1 MTSAMPMIASGARG
15 LDSASRGGAPGMP
28 SKPFF
33 DPTNQSSWISVTS
46 APPAGAWQLAPAGLA
61 NPFALGNERLYGEA
75 VYTPRDRKMTAANGP
90 EVVVVQAHSV
100 HFVPGETAINFVN
113 FQDGLDRTK
122 LTRCTM
128 LKAGCFVVFGDRD
141 GESTLVVVDNLVKS
155 DDVSEAFADN
165 NIPARCGFVAADIVF
180 EPPDRENEQ
189 FALPIIVQG
198 EVNIRTGAPETEF
211 RCGEST
217 NIEHC
222 LDLKLTVMQ
231 ADSST
236 KSDMC
241 KVYIH

>member
-1 MTSAMPMIASGARG
+1 MIASGARG

-61 NPFALGNERLYGEA
+61 NPFALGKERLYGEA
-75 VYTPRDRKMTAANGP
+75 AYTPRDRKMTAANGP

-100 HFVPGETAINFVN
+100 HFVPNTAIIRPGDF
-113 FQDGLDRTK
+113 DGMLERTK

-128 LKAGCFVVFGDRD
+128 LKAGCFVVFGNNED
-141 GESTLVVVDNLVKS
+141 GESTLVVVDNLLKG
-155 DDVSEAFADN
+155 DDVLGAFNENGD
-165 NIPARCGFVAADIVF
+165 PVRCGFVAADIVF

-198 EVNIRTGAPETEF
+198 EVNIRIGAPATEV
-211 RCGEST
+211 RCGESR
-217 NIEHC
+217 NMENC
-222 LDLKLTVMQ
+222 SDLKLTVMQ

-236 KSDMC
+236 KSDMI
-241 KVYIH
+241 KAYIH

>member
-1 MTSAMPMIASGARG
+1 MIASGARG

-100 HFVPGETAINFVN
+100 HFVPKDYEPSDYNREN
-113 FQDGLDRTK
+113 LKRTK

-128 LKAGCFVVFGDRD
+128 LKAGCFVTFGDED
-141 GESTLVVVDNLVKS
+141 GVSYVIVVDNIVKAV
-155 DDVSEAFADN
+155 DMTKDGDKV
-165 NIPARCGFVAADIVF
+165 RCGIVAADTVF
-180 EPPDRENEQ
+180 EPPDSDHEK

-198 EVNIRTGAPETEF
+198 EANIRVPSTIGYK
-211 RCGEST
+211 CGEFNPVELCQDFNFTILQSDQ
-217 NIEHC
+217 N
-222 LDLKLTVMQ
+222 
-231 ADSST
+231 T